1 MDLYRARSFQKR
13 SSGEFLTL
21 SDPSGRACAMYGVA
35 KQLVVHDEWVNS
47 PATFVID
54 RKGIVRYAYVGDY
67 WGDRP
72 SADTIFEEVKKA
84 LR

>member
-1 MDLYRARSFQKR
+1 
-13 SSGEFLTL
+13 
-21 SDPSGRACAMYGVA
+21 MYGVA